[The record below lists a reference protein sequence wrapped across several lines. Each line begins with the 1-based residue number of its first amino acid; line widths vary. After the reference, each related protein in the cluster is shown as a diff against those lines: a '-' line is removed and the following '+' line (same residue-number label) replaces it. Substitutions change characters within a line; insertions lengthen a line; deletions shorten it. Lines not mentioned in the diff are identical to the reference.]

1 MVKSERYTC
10 EICNK
15 LYSSASSIWNHR
27 TKIHKQTDN
36 PSIISNNPLIIP
48 DNPLI
53 ISPPLEISI
62 VKTYDCKHCK
72 KQFPYF
78 QNRWRHEKICKNKN
92 SEIIQNNNQII
103 QNQNNSPIN
112 NGTITTNNGT
122 INTNNGTINT
132 TNNIIINNYG
142 QENIDYLKDELIKNT
157 LIRLSKNDDESL
169 KIGIPRVAQYIHFNK
184 FHKENNNLEIN
195 SIKSKTAKTYIDGKW
210 KYVKKDDVLKQVHNK
225 IVELLQKWVD
235 SHKLEISKAMMNGL
249 KDYKSVNPAYIKR
262 MILEEINLLGFVYYK
277 NYMENDGE
285 ML

>member
-1 MVKSERYTC
+1 M
-10 EICNK
+10 
-15 LYSSASSIWNHR
+15 YSSASSIWNHR
-27 TKIHKQTDN
+27 TKIHEKNDN
-36 PSIISNNPLIIP
+36 TSIIHDNTLIIP
-48 DNPLI
+48 NNTSI
-53 ISPPLEISI
+53 IQVPLEIDA
-62 VKTYDCKHCK
+62 VKTYNCTYCNKV
-72 KQFPYF
+72 FNNY
-78 QNRWRHEKICKNKN
+78 QNRWKHHKICKNKN
-92 SEIIQNNNQII
+92 SEIIQNNNQSTP
-103 QNQNNSPIN
+103 NQNIAPVN

-142 QENIDYLKDELIKNT
+142 QEKIDYLKDELIKNT